1 MLARD
6 FKGWMKGLCLHPSG
20 DSIGGPRGG
29 LLYWV
34 T

>member
-1 MLARD
+1 MLAAD
-6 FKGWMKGLCLHPSG
+6 FGGWMKGLCLRPSG
-20 DSIGGPRGG
+20 DPIGGPGGG